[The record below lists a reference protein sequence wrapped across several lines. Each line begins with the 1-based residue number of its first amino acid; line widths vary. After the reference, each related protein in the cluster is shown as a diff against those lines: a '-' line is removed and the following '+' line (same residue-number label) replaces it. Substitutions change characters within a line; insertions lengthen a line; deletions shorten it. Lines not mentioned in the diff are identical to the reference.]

1 MPEPV
6 AQQPIQNQ
14 AIGTASNQTISFLV
28 TAMRNGSIVP
38 QPPFQRRLVWTP
50 KHKAE
55 FLDTVLNGYPFPEIY
70 LANGDVDVDTG
81 RTTQLLVDGQQRM
94 TTLRG
99 YMDNSEDLKLPLNFT
114 RYKNLNDVQ
123 KRVFL
128 NYKVAVR
135 DLGNLGQQQIVEIF
149 RRINQTQ
156 YSLNEMEKLNAVYSG
171 ELKAFSV
178 ELAEH
183 PFFQT
188 HGVFSIAD
196 RRRMR
201 DLSFALT
208 LTLSSLFGY
217 FRRDE
222 EHEQYL
228 ETFNST
234 FPDRDSFKLQLEH
247 LFEIVNSCNFPNQHR
262 VWNLTELLNL
272 LVELH
277 ATVYKDEV
285 AIKPGEVCGRL
296 HAFYD
301 AVNAMNESLSNTEV
315 AQNDEPPTGHDPD
328 VFRYLKAATSRA
340 SSDKY
345 TRVTRGDVIRRV
357 IAGVWPIVSIAVGTT
372 TTAQS

>member
-1 MPEPV
+1 MPEPE
-6 AQQPIQNQ
+6 AQQPAQNQ

-55 FLDTVLNGYPFPEIY
+55 FLDTVLKGYPFPEIY
-70 LANGDVDVDTG
+70 LANGEVDVDTG
-81 RTTQLLVDGQQRM
+81 KTTQLLVDGQQRM

-99 YMDNSEDLKLPLNFT
+99 YMDNSEDLKLPSAFI
-114 RYKNLNDVQ
+114 RYKSLSDTQ
-123 KRVFL
+123 KRTFL

-135 DLGNLGQQQIVEIF
+135 DLGNLSRPEIVEIF

-171 ELKAFSV
+171 ELKAFSL
-178 ELAEH
+178 ELADH
-183 PFFQT
+183 PFFQS
-188 HGVFSIAD
+188 HGVFTIAD

-208 LTLSSLFGY
+208 LTISALFGY

-222 EHEQYL
+222 EHEAYL

-234 FPDRDSFKLQLEH
+234 FPDRETFKLQLEH
-247 LFEIVNSCNFPNQHR
+247 LFETVNACNFPNSHR
-262 VWNLTELLNL
+262 VWNQTELLNL

-277 ATVYKDEV
+277 ATVYKDDVTINPQE
-285 AIKPGEVCGRL
+285 ICGRL
-296 HAFYD
+296 HAFYN
-301 AVNAMNESLSNTEV
+301 AVDAMNDALPNTEV
-315 AQNDEPPTGHDPD
+315 AQNDEAPTGHDPD

-345 TRVTRGDVIRRV
+345 TRVTRGDVIRKV
-357 IAGVWPIVSIAVGTT
+357 ITGAWPTGQAPAGAA
-372 TTAQS
+372 TA

>member
-1 MPEPV
+1 MPEPEV
-6 AQQPIQNQ
+6 QQPSQNQ
-14 AIGTASNQTISFLV
+14 SIGTASNQPISFLV
-28 TAMRNGSIVP
+28 TAMRNGLIVP

-55 FLDTVLNGYPFPEIY
+55 FLDTVLKGFPFPEIY
-70 LANGDVDVDTG
+70 LANGDVDVDAG

-99 YMDNSEDLKLPLNFT
+99 YMDNSADLKLPRT
-114 RYKNLNDVQ
+114 ITKYKDLTDAQ
-123 KRVFL
+123 KRTFL

-135 DLGNLGQQQIVEIF
+135 DLGNLNHDQVVEIF

-171 ELKAFSV
+171 DLKTFCV
-178 ELAEH
+178 ELADH
-183 PFFQT
+183 QFFQN
-188 HGVFSIAD
+188 HGVFSSVD

-201 DLSFALT
+201 DISFALT

-217 FRRDE
+217 SRRDE

-228 ETFNST
+228 ETFNTS
-234 FPDRDSFKLQLEH
+234 FPDGDTFKLQLEQ
-247 LFEIVNSCNFPNQHR
+247 LFVFVDSCSFPSIHR
-262 VWNLTELLNL
+262 VWNMTELLNL

-277 ATVYKDEV
+277 AALYKD
-285 AIKPGEVCGRL
+285 AIVIEPEAVCGRL

-301 AVNAMNESLSNTEV
+301 AVDKMNVSLSNTEV
-315 AQNDEPPTGHDPD
+315 AQTDEPPTGHDPE

-345 TRVTRGDVIRRV
+345 TRATRGEAIRRV
-357 IAGVWPIVSIAVGTT
+357 ITGDWPALSTT
-372 TTAQS
+372 VETVTTPQS

>member
-1 MPEPV
+1 MPEPEG
-6 AQQPIQNQ
+6 QQPTQNQ

-28 TAMRNGSIVP
+28 TAMRNGLLVP

-55 FLDTVLNGYPFPEIY
+55 FLDTVLNGFPFPEIY
-70 LANGDVDVDTG
+70 LANGEVDVDAG

-99 YMDNSEDLKLPLNFT
+99 YMDNSADLKLPSSFT
-114 RYKNLNDVQ
+114 KYKSLSDTQ

-135 DLGNLGQQQIVEIF
+135 DLGNLGQEQIVEIF

-171 ELKAFSV
+171 ELKSFTV
-178 ELAEH
+178 ELADH
-183 PFFQT
+183 AFFQT

-228 ETFNST
+228 ETFNTS
-234 FPDRDSFKLQLEH
+234 FPDKDSFKLQLEH
-247 LFEIVNSCNFPNQHR
+247 LFEIVDSCSFPSQHR
-262 VWNLTELLNL
+262 VWNMTELLNL

-277 ATVYKDEV
+277 ATVYKD
-285 AIKPGEVCGRL
+285 AIAINRDEVCNRL

-301 AVNAMNESLSNTEV
+301 TVNAMNESLSSTEV
-315 AQNDEPPTGHDPD
+315 AQTDEPPTGHDPD

-345 TRVTRGDVIRRV
+345 TRVTRGAVIRRV
-357 IAGVWPIVSIAVGTT
+357 IMGDWPTVSTTVATT
-372 TTAQS
+372 TPQS